1 MIKLLVNS
9 NDFLHRL
16 LLTNIQVSRLR
27 KAFVNKSSANIEL
40 SRTQLHKIGKSEGF
54 LGRPLGLLLKIVL
67 PLMKN
72 VLQPLAKGVSTGL
85 TSASPGTEAV
95 FQKKVFG
102 SVMTILLI
110 SDEEMNDITKIIK
123 SLKQSGLL
131 ITGVSEAVKKEAK
144 KVKRYIYWHVIRC
157 IRC

>member
-16 LLTNIQVSRLR
+16 LLTNIQVSRIR

-72 VLQPLAKGVSTGL
+72 VLQPLAKGVSAGL
-85 TSASPGTEAV
+85 TSASPGT
-95 FQKKVFG
+95 
-102 SVMTILLI
+102 
-110 SDEEMNDITKIIK
+110 
-123 SLKQSGLL
+123 
-131 ITGVSEAVKKEAK
+131 
-144 KVKRYIYWHVIRC
+144 
-157 IRC
+157 